1 MMNDYGA
8 VVKCDDELDEVIG
21 ILNRP
26 REGVG
31 GLPPRVSGG
40 YASVGGG
47 RTL

>member
-1 MMNDYGA
+1 MMNDCA

-26 REGVG
+26 REGS
-31 GLPPRVSGG
+31 GLPPRVSSG